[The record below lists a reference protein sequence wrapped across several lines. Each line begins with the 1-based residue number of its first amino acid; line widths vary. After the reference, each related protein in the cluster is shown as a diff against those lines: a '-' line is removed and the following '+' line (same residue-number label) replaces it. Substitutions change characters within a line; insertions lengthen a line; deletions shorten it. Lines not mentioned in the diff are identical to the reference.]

1 MVIYT
6 SLGEQ
11 CTELAINIGKMP
23 KSFTREDIVRRILTC
38 WQTCNLPDKLSDLTP
53 LKYKILENSP
63 TIVVVEILFR
73 DGNIPSLAMVGELSL
88 VSGKGMFLNLNTK
101 AYWIDLNNFDHMVD
115 LVPLHTEADDQV
127 ALSKVAKD
135 KIVMDQAFDHLGF
148 LQEART
154 FIEESIPNDEG
165 LEECMRS
172 AMEIGDWLF
181 YSFDDRGI
189 VDFPGEK
196 YARLIVESL
205 DYEIKTGRYRK
216 GRPLGYRLTN
226 LHNIFY
232 AYFEEEGVIYRY
244 TVIVGE
250 LYVYVDRLPYL
261 VDNLEQDGFIPYDSE
276 EEF

>member
-1 MVIYT
+1 
-6 SLGEQ
+6 
-11 CTELAINIGKMP
+11 MP
-23 KSFTREDIVRRILTC
+23 KDFTHVDLLRRVLTC
-38 WQTCNLPDKLSDLTP
+38 LQGCNLGRLSQLTP
-53 LKYKILENSP
+53 LKFN
-63 TIVVVEILFR
+63 VVTNTNGEVAATVLFR
-73 DGNIPSLAMVGELSL
+73 DPEMHYWGQLGKLSIIANEGVFLELEPQIYWLNI
-88 VSGKGMFLNLNTK
+88 NT
-101 AYWIDLNNFDHMVD
+101 FDDMEGFT
-115 LVPLHTEADDQV
+115 PFHTADDDKQ
-127 ALSKVAKD
+127 ALPKEEKD

-226 LHNIFY
+226 RHNIFY